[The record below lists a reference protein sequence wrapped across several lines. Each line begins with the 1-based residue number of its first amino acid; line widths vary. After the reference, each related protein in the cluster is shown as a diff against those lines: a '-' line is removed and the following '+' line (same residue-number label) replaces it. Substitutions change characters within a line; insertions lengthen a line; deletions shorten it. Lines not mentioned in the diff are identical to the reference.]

1 MTSRLS
7 PGWAGA
13 KGALTA
19 RAAFAVVG
27 VSGRRRFLACVA
39 IAEHAKI
46 FARPTLATCHGDTG
60 NPVCVAVC
68 LPAPGVSVMASRS
81 SLNAAA

>member
-7 PGWAGA
+7 LGWAGA

-19 RAAFAVVG
+19 RAAFATVG
-27 VSGRRRFLACVA
+27 VSGRPYFLACVA
-39 IAEHAKI
+39 IAEHAKNTCLS
-46 FARPTLATCHGDTG
+46 TLATCGCDTG
-60 NPVCVAVC
+60 YPVCVAVC
-68 LPAPGVSVMASRS
+68 LPALGVSVMASRS